1 MSLRSQ
7 LHGMVRQDCEFTV
20 SLGCMVGTY
29 TKERERETEI
39 EIDRHTWGEGE
50 RKGGREAGNRSL
62 GWAI

>member
-39 EIDRHTWGEGE
+39 EIDRHTGA
-50 RKGGREAGNRSL
+50 RRGRPGRALRL
-62 GWAI
+62 